1 MIGTHNSL
9 TYLPVKHWWT
19 KPFNFIAK
27 CQNKDILQQ
36 LLSGVRIFDFRVRWS
51 RKNPFKFVFAHGSMV
66 YDLSSSEFWCILD
79 MLNHATGPIYVRI
92 MYESAFLDK
101 YRDTT
106 EQEANFCTLCIFIQ
120 NIYKNIIF
128 FGGRRKYDWKLLY
141 DFKTEEPEF
150 RDAYSSV
157 ECKWLS
163 WFPWLYAKYINKKIN
178 LNEYRNDNKSILMDF
193 I

>member
-9 TYLPVKHWWT
+9 TYLPVKHWWM

-36 LLSGVRIFDFRVRWS
+36 LSNGVQIFDFRFRVS
-51 RKNPFKFVFAHGSMV
+51 RKNPLEFIFAHGSMV
-66 YDLSSSEFWCILD
+66 YQLSISEFFGILD
-79 MLNHATGPIYVRI
+79 ALNCNTGPIYVRI
-92 MYESAFLDK
+92 MYEPAFLDK

-106 EQEANFCTLCIFIQ
+106 EQENSFHILCRIIQ
-120 NIYKNIIF
+120 NMYKNITF

-141 DFKTEEPEF
+141 DFKTEELEF

-163 WFPWLYAKYINKKIN
+163 WFPQLYAKYINKKIN
-178 LNEYRNDNKSILMDF
+178 LDEYCNSDKSILIDF
-193 I
+193 V

>member
-9 TYLPVKHWWT
+9 TYLPVKHWWM

-27 CQNKDILQQ
+27 CQNKDILRQ
-36 LLSGVRIFDFRVRWS
+36 LVNGVQIFDFRCRPS
-51 RKNPFKFVFAHGSMV
+51 RKNPLEFVFAHGSMV
-66 YDLSSSEFWCILD
+66 YDLSPLEFFGILEA
-79 MLNHATGPIYVRI
+79 LNRDAGPIYVRI

-106 EQEANFCTLCIFIQ
+106 EQESRFYTLCAFIQ
-120 NIYKNIIF
+120 NIYKNITF

-178 LNEYRNDNKSILMDF
+178 KDEYCSDNKSILMDF
-193 I
+193 V

>member
-9 TYLPVKHWWT
+9 TYLPVKHWWM

-36 LLSGVRIFDFRVRWS
+36 LANGVQIFDFRFRVS
-51 RKNPFKFVFAHGSMV
+51 SKNPLEFIFAHGSMV
-66 YDLSSSEFWCILD
+66 YRLSISEFFGILD
-79 MLNHATGPIYVRI
+79 ALNCNIGPIYVRI

-106 EQEANFCTLCIFIQ
+106 EQENSFHILCRIIQ
-120 NIYKNIIF
+120 NMYKNITF

-178 LNEYRNDNKSILMDF
+178 LDEYCNSDKSILIDF

>member
-9 TYLPVKHWWT
+9 TYLPVKHWWM

-27 CQNKDILQQ
+27 CQNKDILRQ
-36 LLSGVRIFDFRVRWS
+36 LSNGIQIFDFRCRPS
-51 RKNPFKFVFAHGSMV
+51 RKNPSEFIFAHGSMV
-66 YDLSSSEFWCILD
+66 YQLSVLEFFEILD
-79 MLNHATGPIYVRI
+79 ALNRNTGPIYVRI

-106 EQEANFCTLCIFIQ
+106 EQENSFYTLCAIIQ
-120 NIYKNIIF
+120 NMYKNITF

-163 WFPWLYAKYINKKIN
+163 WWPWLYAKYINRKIN
-178 LNEYRNDNKSILMDF
+178 KAEYINSNDNILMDF

>member
-9 TYLPVKHWWT
+9 TYLPVKHWWM

-27 CQNKDILQQ
+27 CQNKDILRQ
-36 LLSGVRIFDFRVRWS
+36 LANGVQIFDFRCRVS
-51 RKNPFKFVFAHGSMV
+51 RKNPLEFIFAHGSMV
-66 YDLSSSEFWCILD
+66 YQLSISEFFGILD
-79 MLNHATGPIYVRI
+79 ALNRNIGPIYVRI

-106 EQEANFCTLCIFIQ
+106 EQENSFHILCRLIQ
-120 NIYKNIIF
+120 NVYKNITF
-128 FGGRRKYDWKLLY
+128 FGGKRKYDWKVLY
-141 DFKTEEPEF
+141 DFRTEEPEF

-178 LNEYRNDNKSILMDF
+178 LDEYCNNDKSILMDF

>member
-9 TYLPVKHWWT
+9 TYLPVKHWWMR
-19 KPFNFIAK
+19 PFNFVAK
-27 CQNKDILQQ
+27 CQNKDILRQ
-36 LLSGVRIFDFRVRWS
+36 LSNGARIFDFRVRRS
-51 RKNPFKFVFAHGSMV
+51 RKNPFKSIFAHGSMV
-66 YDLSSSEFWCILD
+66 YDLSLSEFFGILKV
-79 MLNHATGPIYVRI
+79 LNYTTDPIYVRI

-106 EQEANFCTLCIFIQ
+106 KQEADFCTLCVFIQ
-120 NIYKNIIF
+120 NTYKNIKF

-178 LNEYRNDNKSILMDF
+178 LNEYRNDDKSILMDF

>member
-9 TYLPVKHWWT
+9 TYLPVKHWWM
-19 KPFNFIAK
+19 KPFNFVSK

-36 LLSGVRIFDFRVRWS
+36 LANGVQIFDFRCRPS
-51 RKNPFKFVFAHGSMV
+51 RKNPLEFIFAHGSMV
-66 YDLSSSEFWCILD
+66 YNLSMLEFFGILEI
-79 MLNHATGPIYVRI
+79 LNRDTGPIYVRI

-106 EQEANFCTLCIFIQ
+106 EQENSFYTLCRLIQ
-120 NIYKNIIF
+120 NIYKNITF

-178 LNEYRNDNKSILMDF
+178 LDDYCGDNKSILIDF

>member
-9 TYLPVKHWWT
+9 TYLPVKHWWAR
-19 KPFNFIAK
+19 PFNFIAK
-27 CQNKDILQQ
+27 CQSKDILQQ
-36 LLSGVRIFDFRVRWS
+36 LLSGVRIFDFRVRWD
-51 RKNPFKFVFAHGSMV
+51 RKNPFKFIFAHGSMV
-66 YDLSSSEFWCILD
+66 YDLSSSEFWVILD
-79 MLNHATGPIYVRI
+79 VLNRATGPIYVRI

-106 EQEANFCTLCIFIQ
+106 EQETSFCTLCIFIQ

-178 LNEYRNDNKSILMDF
+178 LDEYRNDDKSILIDF

>member
-9 TYLPVKHWWT
+9 TYLPVKHWWM

-27 CQNKDILQQ
+27 CQNKDILRQ
-36 LLSGVRIFDFRVRWS
+36 LSNGVQIFDFRCRPS
-51 RKNPFKFVFAHGSMV
+51 RKNPLAFVFAHGSMV
-66 YDLSSSEFWCILD
+66 YQLSVLEFFEILD
-79 MLNHATGPIYVRI
+79 ALNRNTGTIYVRI

-101 YRDTT
+101 YRDTA
-106 EQEANFCTLCIFIQ
+106 EQENSFYVLCGIVQ
-120 NIYKNIIF
+120 NMYKNITF

-163 WFPWLYAKYINKKIN
+163 WWPWLYAKYINHKIN
-178 LNEYRNDNKSILMDF
+178 KAEYINSNDNILIDF